1 MESVFHDKSPIDW
14 TESIQTEMKRFLR
27 DKQSLREGPRYPI
40 LQLDHSQLKI
50 VEANSRIIYR
60 NNSCKISAE
69 ILAEKGKG
77 NDYADYF
84 NNACINLPMWLWQEE
99 ELQWR
104 NALLAVFFELQLTPA
119 IIAGSFAKKIILVR
133 NRHDGCCCWARLI
146 GSTKNYKIPLSLDR
160 HVFHHQPFA

>member
-60 NNSCKISAE
+60 NNSVERSYE
-69 ILAEKGKG
+69 IIDKKGKG
-77 NDYADYF
+77 NYYADYF
-84 NNACINLPMWLWQEE
+84 N
-99 ELQWR
+99 
-104 NALLAVFFELQLTPA
+104 
-119 IIAGSFAKKIILVR
+119 K
-133 NRHDGCCCWARLI
+133 
-146 GSTKNYKIPLSLDR
+146 
-160 HVFHHQPFA
+160 